1 MRDPVATS
9 PSARLIAAAT
19 AIMLLAGTSAFAQLP
34 LGASAPAYSKSLLG
48 GGTLTNTSYSGK
60 VVVMF
65 MLGYG

>member
-1 MRDPVATS
+1 MR
-9 PSARLIAAAT
+9 RLFAPGFAL
-19 AIMLLAGTSAFAQLP
+19 LLAAVPAFAQLP

-48 GGTLTNTSYSGK
+48 GGTLTHTTYAGK